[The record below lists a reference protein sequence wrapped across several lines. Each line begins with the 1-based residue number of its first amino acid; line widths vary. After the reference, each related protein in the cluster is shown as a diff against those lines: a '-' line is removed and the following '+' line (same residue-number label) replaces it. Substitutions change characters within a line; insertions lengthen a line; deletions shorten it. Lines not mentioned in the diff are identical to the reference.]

1 MNKNEF
7 DIFISSEKLARIIYK
22 NYKGHNKNI
31 DFLFETNIISFY
43 YSDLKMPI
51 YYKTYELLKNEYDID
66 MLELEFFDTKE
77 KEKVINYINYINA
90 DDDIDKDIKL

>member
-22 NYKGHNKNI
+22 NYKGHNKNV

-51 YYKTYELLKNEYDID
+51 YYKK
-66 MLELEFFDTKE
+66 
-77 KEKVINYINYINA
+77 
-90 DDDIDKDIKL
+90 

>member
-22 NYKGHNKNI
+22 NYKVHNKNV

-66 MLELEFFDTKE
+66 MLELDFFDTKE

-90 DDDIDKDIKL
+90 DNDIDKDIKL